1 MAVYRTTV
9 TLDATA
15 AYPAVGSPQVTIPF
29 LPKRL
34 LVINEHP
41 SVAALMSYDATTDHA
56 QLTPGTPS
64 AGLELRQSATKLYFK
79 RAAAASGLV
88 VQIIAES

>member
-29 LPKRL
+29 LPKRVML
-34 LVINEHP
+34 INEHP
-41 SVAALMSYDATTDHA
+41 SVGALMSYDATTDHA

-64 AGLELRQSATKLYFK
+64 AGIVFRQSATQLYFK
-79 RAAAASGLV
+79 RAAAATGLV
-88 VQIIAES
+88 VQIIAEN